1 MNFVLASTKCPLVLI
16 FSMSNTD
23 DEKVPFTSI
32 SLTFCPYFTHISF
45 SLWLIYFSFWQV
57 YYKSERLFDR
67 FYTVNDY
74 NQCKTKLCMISS
86 FVTLIIQLRFLRGS
100 FIVSSS
106 LYTLESCNA
115 LFIQLLNSVS
125 YFTQLQCSL
134 SATIWACII
143 FSSTTNM
150 LKGIDRSLP
159 LCTLLTIVC
168 PGRRPLA
175 LFSAS

>member
-1 MNFVLASTKCPLVLI
+1 MPSCVNFLHEQYRWWKSAVYVYFFNIL
-16 FSMSNTD
+16 
-23 DEKVPFTSI
+23 
-32 SLTFCPYFTHISF
+32 SLFYSHFFF
-45 SLWLIYFSFWQV
+45 SLIDLLFILTRLN
-57 YYKSERLFDR
+57 YKSERLFDR

-86 FVTLIIQLRFLRGS
+86 LVTLIIQLRFLRGS

-134 SATIWACII
+134 SATTWACII

-159 LCTLLTIVC
+159 LCTLLTILC